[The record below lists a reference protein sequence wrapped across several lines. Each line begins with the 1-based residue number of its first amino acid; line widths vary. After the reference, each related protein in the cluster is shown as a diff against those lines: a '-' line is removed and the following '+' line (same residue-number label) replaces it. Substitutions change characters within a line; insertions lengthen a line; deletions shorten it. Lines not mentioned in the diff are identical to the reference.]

1 MQQVVVNHQRGLLI
15 TTSGKGTITSIGIS
29 KQCHIPKN
37 IYSRNYH
44 MISSCKYTGVVQ
56 EVIDIFVQEK
66 QCHTRVRA
74 SHDILYISNSAIL
87 DVQS

>member
-1 MQQVVVNHQRGLLI
+1 MQQVVVNHQGGLLI
-15 TTSGKGTITSIGIS
+15 STSGKDTITSIGIS
-29 KQCHIPKN
+29 KQD

-44 MISSCKYTGVVQ
+44 TTSSCTYTGVVQ
-56 EVIDIFVQEK
+56 EVIDICVQEK
-66 QCHTRVRA
+66 QCHTRVCA